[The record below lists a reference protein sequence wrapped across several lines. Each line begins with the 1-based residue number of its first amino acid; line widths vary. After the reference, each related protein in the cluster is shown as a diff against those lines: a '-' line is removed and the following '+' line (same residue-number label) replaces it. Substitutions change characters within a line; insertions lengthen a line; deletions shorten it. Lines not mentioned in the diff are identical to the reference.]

1 VQSNGAESC
10 TKRVG
15 GGNIRKLGVCK
26 NSSGRLKLKLVVTA
40 MLAAGVVAPSSVRA
54 DVYGTFDI
62 EWSAAASVF
71 GGSATASAVATI
83 DVTTLNDISLGLP
96 STNPV
101 FSSLTMTVSGA
112 TVGNGTFTLSD
123 FSSAVAWGTDGVTL
137 DFTRQLV
144 GQSTPGGPW
153 GGDWWAGDDTCGCDF
168 NLFNSNPSAPNGI
181 EPFFMATNGGTG
193 DPLQL
198 YSFEPVS
205 GSTCSLAEFCAATPL
220 PAALPLFV
228 TGLGALGLF
237 GWRRKRR
244 AAAIVVA

>member
-1 VQSNGAESC
+1 MRELRS
-10 TKRVG
+10 
-15 GGNIRKLGVCK
+15 CK
-26 NSSGRLKLKLVVTA
+26 NTGGRLKFKLVITA
-40 MLAAGVVAPSSVRA
+40 ALAAIGVVAPSGVRA

-62 EWSAAASVF
+62 EWSAAASYF
-71 GGSATASAVATI
+71 AADGSTATASAVATI

-96 STNPV
+96 STNPI

-112 TVGNGTFTLSD
+112 SVGNGRFTLSD
-123 FSSAVAWGTDGVTL
+123 FSSFVGWGTDGVTL

-153 GGDWWAGDDTCGCDF
+153 GGDWYTGGDCSGCDF

-205 GSTCSLAEFCAATPL
+205 GSTCSLTEFCAATPL

>member
-1 VQSNGAESC
+1 M
-10 TKRVG
+10 
-15 GGNIRKLGVCK
+15 RKLGVCK

-153 GGDWWAGDDTCGCDF
+153 GGDWYTGGDCSGCDF

-205 GSTCSLAEFCAATPL
+205 GSTCSLTEFCAATPL